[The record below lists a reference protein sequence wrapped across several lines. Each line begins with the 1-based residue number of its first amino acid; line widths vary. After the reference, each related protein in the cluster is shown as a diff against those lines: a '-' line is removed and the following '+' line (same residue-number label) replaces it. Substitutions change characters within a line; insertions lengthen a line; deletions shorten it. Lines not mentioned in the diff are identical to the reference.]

1 MVHLAQV
8 VRDLVVE
15 RKRIEIELERVTNA
29 LSALN
34 RFGAKASPL
43 RNRPT
48 LSASARAR
56 IAAAQRARW
65 AKWRK
70 ANKKSR

>member
-1 MVHLAQV
+1 MAHLAQV
-8 VRDLVVE
+8 VRSLVAQ
-15 RKRIEIELERVTNA
+15 RKQIEAELKQVTNA

-34 RFGAKASPL
+34 GVGVKASTF
-43 RNRPT
+43 RTRPT
-48 LSASARAR
+48 ISAAARAR

>member
-1 MVHLAQV
+1 MARLAQV
-8 VRDLVVE
+8 VRNLVAE
-15 RKRIEIELERVTNA
+15 RKQIEAELERVTNA

-34 RFGAKASPL
+34 GLGAKASTF
-43 RNRPT
+43 RTRPT
-48 LSASARAR
+48 ISAGARVR

-70 ANKKSR
+70 ANQKSR

>member
-1 MVHLAQV
+1 MVHLAPV
-8 VRDLVVE
+8 VRGLVAE
-15 RKRIEIELERVTNA
+15 RKRLEIELERVTNA

-34 RFGAKASPL
+34 RFGAKASPF
-43 RNRPT
+43 RTRPT
-48 LSASARAR
+48 ISVAARAR

>member
-1 MVHLAQV
+1 MAQLDRV
-8 VRDLVVE
+8 VLSLEGE
-15 RKRIEIELERVTNA
+15 RKRIQNQLERVTNA

-34 RFGAKASPL
+34 GHGTKIPVGPKR
-43 RNRPT
+43 RT

-65 AKWRK
+65 VKWKRAK
-70 ANKKSR
+70 KK

>member
-34 RFGAKASPL
+34 GLGAKASPL

>member
-1 MVHLAQV
+1 MLHLAQV
-8 VRDLVVE
+8 VRGLVAE
-15 RKRIEIELERVTNA
+15 RKRLETELARVTNA

-34 RFGAKASPL
+34 GLGAKASPL

-48 LSASARAR
+48 ISASARAR
-56 IAAAQRARW
+56 IATAQRARW